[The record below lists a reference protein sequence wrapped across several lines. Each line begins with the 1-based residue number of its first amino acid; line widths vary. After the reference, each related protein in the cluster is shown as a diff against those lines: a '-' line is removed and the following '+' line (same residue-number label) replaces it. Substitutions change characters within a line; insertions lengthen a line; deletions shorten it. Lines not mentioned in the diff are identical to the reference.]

1 MAWTLGISKA
11 EKSVHCNPSSE
22 VRILSWLASQG
33 SSPDSS
39 ARRNPRFRNPLP
51 QGKSLT
57 LIRSAGIAAVTVSRL
72 PSLSAG
78 TPARPSSLS
87 GSARESSG
95 VVSSSSSDVEGSSG
109 PLAASTSVA
118 GSGSSGWVVAVGG
131 SGWAVVVGAG
141 SGSSGWVVAVGGS
154 GWAVVV
160 GGFGFVGLG
169 GGRGRVWLGA
179 GSGSSG
185 WVVAVGG
192 SGWAVVVGAGSGVGL
207 GGRGRVWLGCW
218 VGWAVLVVDAGSPM
232 AGLAS
237 SSDEVEQPKVASAS
251 NSSPVAAAP
260 ARSLRRARRTAT
272 AVSRRLGQVADHLF
286 VTSRIGTGR
295 FPSLSNDAR
304 DDPYV
309 AAESSSAEGRL
320 AVVVPIG
327 PARLVRLNGRPMM
340 ETDCHV
346 DTIPGHGPR
355 LCRIAC

>member
-1 MAWTLGISKA
+1 M
-11 EKSVHCNPSSE
+11 
-22 VRILSWLASQG
+22 
-33 SSPDSS
+33 
-39 ARRNPRFRNPLP
+39 
-51 QGKSLT
+51 
-57 LIRSAGIAAVTVSRL
+57 
-72 PSLSAG
+72 
-78 TPARPSSLS
+78 
-87 GSARESSG
+87 
-95 VVSSSSSDVEGSSG
+95 VSSSSSDVEGSSG
-109 PLAASTSVA
+109 PLAASTSVAGSGSSGWVGA

-160 GGFGFVGLG
+160 G
-169 GGRGRVWLGA
+169 A

-192 SGWAVVVGAGSGVGL
+192 SGWAVV
-207 GGRGRVWLGCW
+207 

-260 ARSLRRARRTAT
+260 ARSLRRACRTAT

-286 VTSRIGTGR
+286 VTSRIGIGR

-340 ETDCHV
+340 ETECHV
-346 DTIPGHGPR
+346 DTIRGHGPR